1 MKRQMDEKEHV
12 LKSQRDK
19 MEKWFKYTWIV
30 FFITIFIIFGII
42 YLYRADLKRQM
53 DDKEQA
59 WKRQMDGKEEAL
71 KRQMDGKEEALKRQM
86 DGKEQALKRQ
96 MDGKEQALQAQ
107 LTNLYYIIGTV
118 AILIISKFIFRSR

>member
-1 MKRQMDEKEHV
+1 MDEKEHV